1 MRKSKFHKDKDIQ
14 IEGAVFRGLENGDQK
29 EEILLESF
37 MLQSEAMSC
46 SNKLKRPSLDNYTEI
61 SSVLQMKRRNTMK
74 IRVKFEKPD
83 RLRTVTG
90 GVSDSRKESS
100 IDQVRG
106 RAIYCFKQPK
116 DESNFEGC
124 IDEASC
130 DVLMDLRIP
139 KPATVLDETC
149 LLLHHPRL
157 VFRRKNKVDVMRD
170 VICNSCE
177 NREMGRMLG
186 QKYQQ
191 SPDDLTIILAS
202 GEGGKSDP
210 FSSFEV
216 EKRKARYRKLH
227 NLFSTPKQT

>member
-83 RLRTVTG
+83 RLRTV
-90 GVSDSRKESS
+90 
-100 IDQVRG
+100 
-106 RAIYCFKQPK
+106 
-116 DESNFEGC
+116 
-124 IDEASC
+124 
-130 DVLMDLRIP
+130 
-139 KPATVLDETC
+139 TVLDETC

>member
-100 IDQVRG
+100 IDQV
-106 RAIYCFKQPK
+106 
-116 DESNFEGC
+116 
-124 IDEASC
+124 
-130 DVLMDLRIP
+130 
-139 KPATVLDETC
+139 
-149 LLLHHPRL
+149 
-157 VFRRKNKVDVMRD
+157 FRRKNKVDVMRD

-210 FSSFEV
+210 FSSFEISITQLLPDHDGDHKSHEV
-216 EKRKARYRKLH
+216 ACGFLNPFAKE
-227 NLFSTPKQT
+227 F